1 MKKVILLTLVFLT
14 ASAISEAQPRI
25 PLKKMMEL
33 QMRAKVE
40 NDDNDMPGTRGAS
53 VIWHPVQKKYYASF
67 AGNTAYP
74 MGVFDAKGTRLSG
87 DDQTTMIDTRGL
99 WYNPVTK
106 TVSGNGYDETGW
118 FNYTLNSSGMPTDLN
133 VVKEGMNQPDAQS
146 VGIYNTADKR
156 VLFLKGSQIHMYDSE
171 GVLQDSSTAIHW
183 GRKKI
188 EGAREDED
196 LSYTPE
202 DYNYTSMVYTGI
214 KGQELG
220 FLNITN
226 KQVELYDIKTGFLIK
241 ILTLPETAK
250 TEASFNFAYAND
262 IYWLFDME
270 LRKWIGYK

>member
-1 MKKVILLTLVFLT
+1 MKKVILLVLVFLT

-25 PLKKMMEL
+25 PLKKVMEL

-40 NDDNDMPGTRGAS
+40 DDDTDMPGTRGAS

-74 MGVFDAKGTRLSG
+74 MGVFDAKGKRLS
-87 DDQTTMIDTRGL
+87 DDKQTTMIDTRGL

-106 TVSGNGYDETGW
+106 SVSGNAYSENGW
-118 FNYTLNSSGMPTDLN
+118 FAYTLDNSGIPTDIN
-133 VVKEGMNQPDAQS
+133 VSKEGMNQPDAQS
-146 VGIYNTADKR
+146 VGTYNTTAKQ
-156 VLFLKGSQIHMYDSE
+156 VLFLKGAQIYMYDAE
-171 GVLQDSSTAIHW
+171 GSLLDSSAIHF

-188 EGAREDED
+188 DGVKEDED

-202 DYNYTSMVYTGI
+202 DYNYTSLIYTGV

-226 KQVELYDIKTGFLIK
+226 KEIELYDVKTGFLTK
-241 ILTLPETAK
+241 ILTLPETAIA
-250 TEASFNFAYAND
+250 EAAFNFAFANGM
-262 IYWLFDME
+262 YWLFNIE